1 MILKHML
8 FHQTKCLSVS
18 IIRENETLQ
27 SQDDKVTLRRKTE
40 EAISVYI
47 ENWEKYSLNNK
58 AKNILINKLLKWN
71 R

>member
-1 MILKHML
+1 MILKHTLL

-40 EAISVYI
+40 EDISVYV
-47 ENWEKYSLNNK
+47 ENWEKYSLNK
-58 AKNILINKLLKWN
+58 KSKIF
-71 R
+71 